1 MTDMRARPWMTCF
14 LWDESEE
21 DTMPVR
27 QTNLEID
34 GIPVYVETTQAEIVV
49 PAGDAELAGWRG
61 GMKPPAFK
69 VEAVRKAA
77 AEAVRAIHQDL
88 VATLG
93 AARPDTLTL
102 EFGPLRVPD
111 GQPGGGASRLPHI
124 GGAQGAAAQPRHPG
138 VAPISG
144 RRPRQRRGTDPST
157 RGTIA
162 HPGRRPSLR
171 SSTSWRETIRP

>member
-1 MTDMRARPWMTCF
+1 MARF

-34 GIPVYVETTQAEIVV
+34 GIPVYVETTQAEVVV
-49 PAGDAELAGWRG
+49 PAGDAELAFKGDK
-61 GMKPPAFK
+61 KPLVFK
-69 VEAVRKAA
+69 VEAVGKAA

-102 EFGPLRVPD
+102 EFGLTVS
-111 GQPGGGASRLPHI
+111 GEGGFIFKAGASSEFTI
-124 GGAQGAAAQPRHPG
+124 SVGWDFAA
-138 VAPISG
+138 
-144 RRPRQRRGTDPST
+144 
-157 RGTIA
+157 
-162 HPGRRPSLR
+162 R
-171 SSTSWRETIRP
+171 SAAER